1 MEEKGYSSIMLS
13 NYGNNQLNDPT
24 RQISYL
30 GVSASNIFRLAAA
43 LCMVFLFSSV
53 QFNKQ
58 QPSQVVEEHGIGGGV
73 FLDEELYESE
83 SDVVIDNDTE
93 KSELDNISKTR
104 TLLYSYH
111 ILQRGDNISKLAITY
126 GLNQDSIIS
135 TNNIN
140 NSRSLPAGRP
150 LKIPNQDGILHTVRN
165 GETLSSIATRYNAD
179 KEAIQIANELFSEKV
194 VNGTNLFIPG
204 ARLDRIRLAEING
217 DLFIWPVYGTITSFY
232 GNRRNPFNRS
242 QWQFHNGIDIR
253 ARTGTPIRAAMAGRV
268 SSAGYDSVYGNYVII
283 THHSGYRTLYGHMSV
298 IRTRVGAYVAQGE
311 RIGDVGNTGR
321 STGPHLHFTVYKN
334 GSTVNPRVLLRY

>member
-1 MEEKGYSSIMLS
+1 MQEKGYINTMLS
-13 NYGNNQLNDPT
+13 NYRNGQLNDLIGQT
-24 RQISYL
+24 SYL
-30 GVSASNIFRLAAA
+30 GISASNIFRLAAT
-43 LCMVFLFSSV
+43 LCIVFIFSSV

-58 QPSQVVEEHGIGGGV
+58 QPSQINEEDGIGGGV
-73 FLDEELYESE
+73 YLNEEFCESE
-83 SDVVIDNDTE
+83 PDTVINADSE
-93 KSELDNISKTR
+93 KSEPDQISKNR

-111 ILQRGDNISKLAITY
+111 LLQRGDNISQLAITY

-140 NSRSLPAGRP
+140 NSRSLPTGRP
-150 LKIPNQDGILHTVRN
+150 LKIPNQDGIMHIVRS
-165 GETLSSIATRYNAD
+165 GESLRSIATRYNAD
-179 KEAIQIANELFSEKV
+179 MEAIKIANELFSDKV

-204 ARLDRIRLAEING
+204 ARLDRIRLQEING
-217 DLFIWPVYGTITSFY
+217 DLFVWPVHGAITSGY

-268 SSAGYDSVYGNYVII
+268 SSVGYDRIYGNYVII
-283 THHSGYRTLYGHMSV
+283 NHHSGYRTLYGHLSV
-298 IRTRVGAYVAQGE
+298 IRTRAGAYVSQGE
-311 RIGDVGNTGR
+311 RIGDAGNTGL

-334 GSTVNPRVLLRY
+334 GNTVNPRVLLRY